1 MGTWSSGMIPRLGRG
16 GRGFD
21 SRSPPFAPRGNE
33 RRLAHRRARQAGDA
47 TRRRKGSKVER
58 LFSSVPCSG
67 ESFFQA
73 EKNTKKKKKNST
85 RAFDTRTF
93 PAASSHEGFEQVRW
107 ARRRRPCVAA
117 AKKRGIGG
125 IEPPTSSTRRTNHA
139 TRPNPQPGTFPV
151 RGSRSSHSDFGVGI
165 NPSFLG

>member
-1 MGTWSSGMIPRLGRG
+1 MIPRLGRG

-73 EKNTKKKKKNST
+73 EKNTKKKKETPHERST
-85 RAFDTRTF
+85 RA
-93 PAASSHEGFEQVRW
+93 PS
-107 ARRRRPCVAA
+107 RRRRVTRGSSRCAGRVDVAPA
-117 AKKRGIGG
+117 SPRRKKGG
-125 IEPPTSSTRRTNHA
+125 LGESNPRPRPPEGRIMPLDQIPNLGPFCRTRRT
-139 TRPNPQPGTFPV
+139 
-151 RGSRSSHSDFGVGI
+151 SHSDFGIGI